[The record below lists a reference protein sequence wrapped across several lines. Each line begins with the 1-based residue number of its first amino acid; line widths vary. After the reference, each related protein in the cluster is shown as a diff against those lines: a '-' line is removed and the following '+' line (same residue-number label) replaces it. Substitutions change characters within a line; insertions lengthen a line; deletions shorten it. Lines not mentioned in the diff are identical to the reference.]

1 MTRNTPI
8 RMIALLLLLAV
19 LLGMLPAVFAADME
33 DSAGTG
39 SVLDSSAVDAEAVSS
54 FEEDSLPEDYDSIS
68 VDSSLE
74 DAQEDDDSWDFDD
87 DWDGPCSDDGAPLT
101 RNEVAACASATA
113 IGKTDCVTFPQY
125 TSPTWYCNRYYTDG
139 THKYGHYFY
148 ASAIAYHSM
157 DDEPA
162 YCIEPNTTSIAGA
175 SYSGYSGNSASST
188 SYWMYELDATQRCSI
203 QKILAF
209 GYPNRTYGYSWKAEY
224 AATQVLIWEVIMRQ
238 RYADIQNCSDY
249 GLYYAVKKTLGD
261 DLYYPYMA
269 ILDAISTGIS
279 NGSVPSFSGSS
290 SPSTVNLTFNKATNC
305 YEATATDA
313 NGVLSYFTFSY
324 PGVTF
329 SKSGSSLSIS
339 VPADSIDNVAGQ
351 TITGT
356 SSQLDMDTSN
366 PTIWENS
373 TYQTVLTNGG
383 ASTPKAYLT
392 LSYTPPAPETGTL
405 KLIKRV
411 SDSSIGLD
419 GWSFTIQNDATGAS
433 VTRTTD
439 SAGNITVSDLEA
451 GTYTVTEQA
460 VSGYVTQPAQTVTLQ
475 PGSTSTVTFTNTPLT
490 GGLTV
495 QKSVNYGSLKGFQF
509 RLHGT
514 STIGKNVDV
523 TVSTNSSGV
532 AAFTGIY
539 VGTYTLEE
547 LDPGNAYLPVRS
559 KTVTISADS
568 ITGTGSAE
576 TVSFTNTYKYWHATV
591 TKVDANGATA
601 QGDATLDG
609 AEYTLYRNGTAVKT
623 YTIQNGSFT
632 TDSYPCTESDAV
644 YTLKETKAPIGYQLD
659 TTVYPLKTSYS
670 HYSEA
675 DNHIALTVSD
685 QVSTGKIQV
694 SKYAQNQVAGT
705 QQPEA
710 GAIFRVW
717 LKSAGSY
724 DKAKDFERD
733 MITVGKDSKG
743 TSKDLPYGTYCLQ
756 QVSGWTGYD
765 LDETIYEAAITEHGK
780 TVTADTSGN
789 QLELYNNIWTG
800 KLTIRKVDGDTQEP
814 LANAMFTLTGSDGSK
829 QVMGTDGSGTVFFEN
844 LVYGVTYT
852 WTETASPHGYLL
864 DESSTGTWTVS
875 KHDDSITVT
884 CENKR
889 WPGSISVI
897 KQDANGS
904 SLPGCTFLLEY
915 YDGSQWKPVV
925 SRANDVIAKGYTST
939 TDVQNGQLTTD
950 AQGTVTYAGLWA
962 DGETKYRLTEI
973 SAPDGYELLS
983 EPVFEG
989 VIPAEYPEKDVTLEP
1004 DETENGTAYFYDL
1017 TFTVK
1022 NNHIYTLPLT
1032 GGRNFSFVPLA
1043 MLLIAMGA
1051 FFFVRYGQRKL
1062 FHHI

>member
-1 MTRNTPI
+1 MKQKPMVRLL
-8 RMIALLLLLAV
+8 ALLLLLAAV
-19 LLGMLPAVFAADME
+19 IGLLPSALAADLETPNEVSILEADYPME
-33 DSAGTG
+33 DTALAEETDTPSEDTT
-39 SVLDSSAVDAEAVSS
+39 AEA
-54 FEEDSLPEDYDSIS
+54 
-68 VDSSLE
+68 
-74 DAQEDDDSWDFDD
+74 QWDFDD
-87 DWDGPCSDDGAPLT
+87 DWDGPRSDDGAPLT
-101 RNEVAACASATA
+101 RNEVAAYASTTPM
-113 IGKTDCVTFPQY
+113 GKTDCVTFPQY

-157 DDEPA
+157 DGEPA

-175 SYSGYSGNSASST
+175 SYSGYSGNSAIST
-188 SYWMYELDATQRCSI
+188 SYWMYELDATQRSNI

-249 GLYYAVKKTLGD
+249 GLYYAVKKALGD

-269 ILDAISTGIS
+269 ILEAISTGIS

-290 SPSTVNLTFNKATNC
+290 SPGTVNLTFNKATNC
-305 YEATATDA
+305 YEATVIDT

-329 SKSGSSLSIS
+329 TRSGNSLSIS

-356 SSQLDMDTSN
+356 SSQVDMGTSN

-383 ASTPKAYLT
+383 ASNPKAYLT

-411 SDSSIGLD
+411 SDSSIGLG
-419 GWSFTIQNDATGAS
+419 GWSFIIRNDATGAS

-439 SAGNITVSDLEA
+439 SYGNITVSDLEA
-451 GTYTVTEQA
+451 GTYTVTERA
-460 VSGYVTQPAQTVTLQ
+460 VSGYVIQPAQTVTLQ
-475 PGSTSTVTFTNTPLT
+475 PGGTSTVTFTNTPLT

-509 RLHGT
+509 RLYGT

-523 TVSTNSSGV
+523 TVSTNSSGT

-547 LDPGNAYLPVRS
+547 LDPGSAYLPVRS

-568 ITGTGSAE
+568 TTGTGSAE
-576 TVSFTNTYKYWHATV
+576 TISFTNTYKYWHATV
-591 TKVDANGATA
+591 TKVDADTTAA

-632 TDSYPCTESDAV
+632 TDSYPCTESDVV
-644 YTLKETKAPIGYQLD
+644 YTLKETKAPTGYQLD
-659 TTVYPLKTSYS
+659 ATVYPLKTSYS

-685 QVSTGKIQV
+685 QVIAGRIQV
-694 SKYAQNQVAGT
+694 SKYARNQVAGT
-705 QQPEA
+705 QQPED

-724 DKAKDFERD
+724 DKAKDSERD
-733 MITVGKDSKG
+733 MITVSNDG
-743 TSKDLPYGTYCLQ
+743 TGISKDLPYGTYCLQ

-829 QVMGTDGSGTVFFEN
+829 QVMGTDGNGTAFFEN
-844 LVYGVTYT
+844 LVYGITYT
-852 WTETASPHGYLL
+852 WTETAAPHGYLL
-864 DESSTGTWTVS
+864 DESNTGTWTVS

-889 WPGSISVI
+889 RPGSISVS
-897 KQDANGS
+897 KQDSDGS
-904 SLPGCTFLLEY
+904 PLSGCTFLLEY
-915 YDGSQWKPVV
+915 YDGNQWKPVV
-925 SRANDVIAKGYTST
+925 SRSNDVIAKGYTST
-939 TDVQNGQLTTD
+939 ADVQNGQLTTD
-950 AQGTVTYAGLWA
+950 AQGTVTYEGLWA
-962 DGETKYRLTEI
+962 DGETKYRLTEV

-983 EPVFEG
+983 EPIFEG
-989 VIPAEYPEKDVTLEP
+989 VIPAEYPEQDVTLEP

-1032 GGRNFSFVPLA
+1032 GGRNFPFVPLA

-1051 FFFVRYGQRKL
+1051 FFFVRYGRRKL
-1062 FHHI
+1062 FHHT

>member
-33 DSAGTG
+33 DSAATE

-54 FEEDSLPEDYDSIS
+54 FGEDSLPEDYDSIS

-87 DWDGPCSDDGAPLT
+87 DWDGPYSDDGAPLT

-125 TSPTWYCNRYYTDG
+125 TSPIWYCNRYYTDG

-162 YCIEPNTTSIAGA
+162 YCIEPNTASIAGA

-238 RYADIQNCSDY
+238 RYGDIQNCSDY

-305 YEATATDA
+305 YEAAVTDT

-329 SKSGSSLSIS
+329 TRSGNSLSIS

-351 TITGT
+351 DITGT

-383 ASTPKAYLT
+383 ASNPKAYLT

-419 GWSFTIQNDATGAS
+419 GWSFTIRNNDTGAS

-460 VSGYVTQPAQTVTLQ
+460 VSGYMTLPAQTVTLQ

-495 QKSVNYGSLKGFQF
+495 QKS
-509 RLHGT
+509 
-514 STIGKNVDV
+514 
-523 TVSTNSSGV
+523 
-532 AAFTGIY
+532 
-539 VGTYTLEE
+539 
-547 LDPGNAYLPVRS
+547 
-559 KTVTISADS
+559 
-568 ITGTGSAE
+568 E
-576 TVSFTNTYKYWHATV
+576 TM
-591 TKVDANGATA
+591 
-601 QGDATLDG
+601 
-609 AEYTLYRNGTAVKT
+609 E
-623 YTIQNGSFT
+623 
-632 TDSYPCTESDAV
+632 
-644 YTLKETKAPIGYQLD
+644 
-659 TTVYPLKTSYS
+659 
-670 HYSEA
+670 
-675 DNHIALTVSD
+675 
-685 QVSTGKIQV
+685 
-694 SKYAQNQVAGT
+694 
-705 QQPEA
+705 
-710 GAIFRVW
+710 
-717 LKSAGSY
+717 
-724 DKAKDFERD
+724 
-733 MITVGKDSKG
+733 
-743 TSKDLPYGTYCLQ
+743 
-756 QVSGWTGYD
+756 
-765 LDETIYEAAITEHGK
+765 
-780 TVTADTSGN
+780 
-789 QLELYNNIWTG
+789 
-800 KLTIRKVDGDTQEP
+800 
-814 LANAMFTLTGSDGSK
+814 
-829 QVMGTDGSGTVFFEN
+829 
-844 LVYGVTYT
+844 
-852 WTETASPHGYLL
+852 
-864 DESSTGTWTVS
+864 
-875 KHDDSITVT
+875 
-884 CENKR
+884 
-889 WPGSISVI
+889 
-897 KQDANGS
+897 
-904 SLPGCTFLLEY
+904 
-915 YDGSQWKPVV
+915 V
-925 SRANDVIAKGYTST
+925 SRA
-939 TDVQNGQLTTD
+939 
-950 AQGTVTYAGLWA
+950 
-962 DGETKYRLTEI
+962 
-973 SAPDGYELLS
+973 
-983 EPVFEG
+983 
-989 VIPAEYPEKDVTLEP
+989 
-1004 DETENGTAYFYDL
+1004 
-1017 TFTVK
+1017 
-1022 NNHIYTLPLT
+1022 
-1032 GGRNFSFVPLA
+1032 FSFGSTAPPPSER
-1043 MLLIAMGA
+1043 MWT
-1051 FFFVRYGQRKL
+1051 
-1062 FHHI
+1062 